1 MMHLIDVHLVQFYL
15 WDYETFHPSPRGFG
29 ILGANGVGKT
39 SFGDA
44 VQVAWVGGNDRYLHF
59 NAQSVQ
65 KDARSLRDYGLGMI
79 RSGQGDQTVISRKRD
94 EGLTYIT
101 LVFRSDQNPAN
112 VVSAGICFH
121 SRISE
126 KNHDTLGLYVL
137 PGVHL
142 SLDQHLEKVGS
153 DAYRPMPWELFDAQA
168 RQLAV
173 RAGRTPTLT
182 AKAKVYVEEL
192 MHNLQ
197 HPGQPINTDAFLR
210 AFSHSVRLKQ
220 VGSVG
225 DFLRGYLV
233 EAKAIEKQGTLLH
246 MQSLR
251 ELQVKIAE
259 VKQQIVELELIDKGY
274 KTLASHLRTKCTAE
288 AVRGQLQYESHSSIL
303 DNLQGDIDKVGK
315 SIGTQATRL
324 GNLQEALPQLK
335 ETYQQLLAAFNMDP
349 EVLKSG
355 QAASVHAAKLQAVG
369 LLFREIERLQLLVR
383 GSLAALYAAWEKG
396 LPEEAGAVADLL
408 EQWDGRAEQGEAAKL
423 GDISHVLSLLANAG
437 EQLSGQ
443 ISAQAGRVVEAKTNV
458 DAVTGKISASQRGFH
473 VSDDAAATA
482 MLALERAGISTQ
494 PVGSLVSVM
503 APDWRRAI
511 ESFLKRNRFSIV
523 VDPGREQDAMRIM
536 RKENIREVTV
546 VVPSHVSDWIGR
558 APPTESVAAL
568 VDGTHPV
575 ALAYVRQ
582 LLGSLRQVETED
594 DLERHSRS
602 LTRDGMLSAN
612 GGTKGIRLIP
622 EEECMLGR
630 KLSHEDKA
638 GLQAAFITATDT
650 RTTAQQQL
658 NLLNAADEQLR
669 ATVRDV
675 SLERFSNALNDY
687 QTAKADAD
695 AAKPILTEKVSEH
708 LVVLKERMDKAK
720 DALKETEAE
729 VEKLLLALGGDRQ
742 KHQDLLRRHE
752 DTQKLIDTSKR
763 LLDEIR
769 QRVDYDDTDFVK
781 LYSRCFDVITT
792 DPDTGP
798 ADVMMQLERQIKG
811 ADSRIGG
818 ADREAAMAF
827 ADFIN
832 PRSMVLQE
840 ERSDWR
846 KAAVWVVNRIEM
858 LQGSTLG
865 RYEEEAA
872 DARAAAEAAFQADVK
887 FKVREACAEV
897 KKSINDLNRILTS
910 SPAFTGGEKYEFV
923 HTPSPA
929 HEALLK
935 AIMDQSLDFQP
946 GTMFASPEMQEEVS
960 RLLDNCQS
968 GLDKNN
974 NPFEDYRLFY
984 NFDLRILV
992 DDKEVDRLS
1001 NRMGVASNG
1010 EHRVPFYVIAGA
1022 ALANAYRIK
1031 DPATHQGV
1039 GIMILDEAFY
1049 GIDAQNSFATMEFLN
1064 SLGLQVILAGPDTD
1078 AGKLAPLMEAYYELI
1093 RPNNG
1098 TDVFLEYIV
1107 VKEPTHQKFLSDMPE
1122 RNPELVGHAIT
1133 QLSLSIP

>member
-29 ILGANGVGKT
+29 ILGANGAGKT

-59 NAQSVQ
+59 NAQSVH
-65 KDARSLRDYGLGMI
+65 KDARSLRDYALGMI

-94 EGLTYIT
+94 EALTYIT
-101 LVFRSDQNPAN
+101 LVFRNDQNPAN

-126 KNHDTLGLYVL
+126 KNHRVLGLYVL
-137 PGVHL
+137 PGVRL
-142 SLDQHLEKVGS
+142 LLDQHLEKVGS

-168 RQLAV
+168 RQLAA
-173 RAGRTPTLT
+173 RAGRTPTITTT
-182 AKAKVYVEEL
+182 AKTYVEEL

-197 HPGQPINTDAFLR
+197 HPGQSINTDAFQR
-210 AFSHSVRLKQ
+210 AFSHSVKLKQ
-220 VGSVG
+220 VGTVG

-251 ELQVKIAE
+251 ELQAQIVE
-259 VKQQIVELELIDKGY
+259 VKQQIVELESIDKRY
-274 KTLASHLRTKCTAE
+274 KVLASHLRTKCTAE
-288 AVRGQLQYESHSSIL
+288 AVRGQLQYESHSLIME
-303 DNLQGDIDKVGK
+303 NLEDDIDKVARSTGM
-315 SIGTQATRL
+315 QAARL

-335 ETYQQLLAAFNMDP
+335 EAHQQLLAAFNMDP
-349 EVLKSG
+349 EVLKSE
-355 QAASVHAAKLQAVG
+355 QAASIHAARLQAAG
-369 LLFREIERLQLLVR
+369 LLFREIERLQLSVR
-383 GSLAALYAAWEKG
+383 SSLSALCTAWEKRF
-396 LPEEAGAVADLL
+396 PEEAGAVADLV
-408 EQWDGRAEQGEAAKL
+408 EQWDGRAERGEAAGL
-423 GDISHVLSLLANAG
+423 DDISQALSLLANAG
-437 EQLSGQ
+437 EQLNGQ
-443 ISAQAGRVVEAKTNV
+443 ITAQGGRVAEAKANV
-458 DAVTGKISASQRGFH
+458 DAITGKITASQRGFH

-482 MLALERAGISTQ
+482 MLAFERAGIGTQ
-494 PVGSLVSVM
+494 PVGSLVSVT
-503 APDWRRAI
+503 APDWRCAI

-536 RKENIREVTV
+536 RNENIREVTV
-546 VVPSHVSDWIGR
+546 VVPSHVSDWIGKTPK
-558 APPTESVAAL
+558 AESVAAL
-568 VDGTHPV
+568 VDGSHPV

-582 LLGSLRQVETED
+582 LLGSLQQAETED
-594 DLERHSRS
+594 DLERYSRS

-612 GGTKGIRLIP
+612 GGTKGLRLIP
-622 EEECMLGR
+622 EAECMLGR
-630 KLSHEDKA
+630 QLSTEDKA
-638 GLQAAFITATDT
+638 GLQAAFITANDI
-650 RTTAQQQL
+650 RTKAQQQL
-658 NLLNAADEQLR
+658 NLLKAADEQIR

-675 SLERFSNALNDY
+675 SLEHFSKALSNY
-687 QTAKADAD
+687 QDGKAAAD
-695 AAKPILTEKVSEH
+695 AAKPVLVEKVSEH
-708 LVVLKERMDKAK
+708 LKAIKERMGKAK
-720 DALKETEAE
+720 ETLEETESEIA
-729 VEKLLLALGGDRQ
+729 KLLPALGGDRQ
-742 KHQDLLRRHE
+742 KHQDLLLRRE
-752 DTQKLIDTSKR
+752 ATQELIDASKA
-763 LLDEIR
+763 LLEDIR
-769 QRVDYDDTDFVK
+769 QRVDYDDGDFVK
-781 LYSRCFDVITT
+781 LYGRCFDVIAS

-798 ADVMMQLERQIKG
+798 AEVMMQLESQIKG
-811 ADSRIGG
+811 ADSRIAG
-818 ADREAAMAF
+818 ADRDAAVAF

-832 PRSMVLQE
+832 PRSMALQE

-846 KAAVWVVNRIEM
+846 KAAVWVVSRIDM

-865 RYEEEAA
+865 KYEAEAA

-887 FKVREACAEV
+887 FKIREACAEV

-923 HTPSPA
+923 YTPSPA
-929 HEALLK
+929 HEGLLK
-935 AIMDQSLDFQP
+935 VIMDHTLDFQP
-946 GTMFASPEMQEEVS
+946 GTMFENPGMQEEVS

-992 DDKEVDRLS
+992 GGKEVDRLS

-1031 DPATHQGV
+1031 DPASHQGV

-1078 AGKLAPLMEAYYELI
+1078 AGKLAPLIEAYYELI

-1098 TDVFLEYIV
+1098 TDVFFEHIV
-1107 VKEPTHQKFLSDMPE
+1107 VKETTHTKFLSDMPE
-1122 RNPELVGHAIT
+1122 RNPELVEHAIA
-1133 QLSLSIP
+1133 QLSLSMP

>member
-29 ILGANGVGKT
+29 ILGANGAGKT

-121 SRISE
+121 SRVSE
-126 KNHDTLGLYVL
+126 KNHNTLGLYVL

-142 SLDQHLEKVGS
+142 LLDQHLEKVGS
-153 DAYRPMPWELFDAQA
+153 DAYRPMPWELFDSQA
-168 RQLAV
+168 RQLAA

-182 AKAKVYVEEL
+182 AKAKIYVEEL

-210 AFSHSVRLKQ
+210 AFSHSVKLKQ

-251 ELQVKIAE
+251 ALQVQVAE
-259 VKQQIVELELIDKGY
+259 VKQQIVELELIDKRY

-288 AVRGQLQYESHSSIL
+288 AVRGQLQYENHSLIL
-303 DNLQGDIDKVGK
+303 DNLESDIDKIGK
-315 SIGTQATRL
+315 SIGTQAAHL

-335 ETYQQLLAAFNMDP
+335 ETYQQLLAAFNTDP

-355 QAASVHAAKLQAVG
+355 QAASVHAAKLQAAG

-383 GSLAALYAAWEKG
+383 CSLAALHAAWEKVS
-396 LPEEAGAVADLL
+396 PEEAGAVANLV
-408 EQWDGRAEQGEAAKL
+408 EQWDGRAKRGEAAGL
-423 GDISHVLSLLANAG
+423 DDISQVLSLLANAG
-437 EQLSGQ
+437 EQLNGQ
-443 ISAQAGRVVEAKTNV
+443 ITVQAGQVAEAKANV

-482 MLALERAGISTQ
+482 MLAFERAGISTQ
-494 PVGSLVSVM
+494 PVGSLVSVT
-503 APDWRRAI
+503 APDWRRVI

-523 VDPGREQDAMRIM
+523 VEPGREQDAMRIM

-558 APPTESVAAL
+558 TPPTESVAAL

-582 LLGSLRQVETED
+582 LLGSLRQAETED
-594 DLERHSRS
+594 DLERYSRS

-612 GGTKGIRLIP
+612 GGTKGIRLIT
-622 EEECMLGR
+622 EAECMLGR
-630 KLSHEDKA
+630 KLSTEDKA
-638 GLQAAFITATDT
+638 GLQAAFITANDT

-658 NLLNAADEQLR
+658 NLLKAADEQLR

-675 SLERFSNALNDY
+675 SLERFSNALTDY
-687 QTAKADAD
+687 QTGKADAD
-695 AAKPILTEKVSEH
+695 AAKPILTDKLSEH
-708 LVVLKERMDKAK
+708 LVGMKERMDKAK
-720 DALKETEAE
+720 DALEKAE
-729 VEKLLLALGGDRQ
+729 SEIAELLPALGGDRQ
-742 KHQDLLRRHE
+742 KHQDLLLRRE
-752 DTQKLIDTSKR
+752 DTMHLIDASKA

-769 QRVDYDDTDFVK
+769 QRVDYDNGDFIK
-781 LYSRCFDVITT
+781 LYGRCFDIIASN
-792 DPDTGP
+792 PETGS
-798 ADVMMQLERQIKG
+798 AEVMMHLESQIKG
-811 ADSRIGG
+811 SDSRIAG
-818 ADREAAMAF
+818 ADRDAAVAF
-827 ADFIN
+827 SDFIN
-832 PRSMVLQE
+832 PRSMALQE

-846 KAAVWVVNRIEM
+846 KAAAWVVSRIEM

-865 RYEEEAA
+865 EYEEEAA
-872 DARAAAEAAFQADVK
+872 KARAAAEAAFQADVK
-887 FKVREACAEV
+887 FKIREACSEV
-897 KKSINDLNRILTS
+897 KKSINDLNRILTN
-910 SPAFTGGEKYEFV
+910 SPAFTGSEKYEFV
-923 HTPSPA
+923 YTPSPA

-935 AIMDQSLDFQP
+935 AIMDHTLDFLP
-946 GTMFASPEMQEEVS
+946 GTIFANPEMQEEVS

-992 DDKEVDRLS
+992 DGKEVDRLS

-1031 DPATHQGV
+1031 DPAIHQGV

-1098 TDVFLEYIV
+1098 TDVFSEYIV
-1107 VKEPTHQKFLSDMPE
+1107 VKETTHLKFLSDMPE
-1122 RNPELVGHAIT
+1122 RNPKLVEHTVA
-1133 QLSLSIP
+1133 QLSLSMP